1 MHSKPLIIF
10 FLLCCAFLWGEK
22 GLSEE
27 VEHQKMSTTPE
38 GYAPVEID
46 PSRIQSYGVLTEE
59 IKVQDL
65 TKTIRT
71 VGIVTADERRVAT
84 IQTKF
89 NGWIEEL
96 YVNYTNQPVKK
107 GDPLFTVYS
116 PQLLSTEEEYLLAL
130 KSLDHP
136 VQGQFSQEWN
146 TSNRALLESVR
157 RRLELWGI
165 SEDQIRKLEREKKPF
180 RTLTYY
186 SPIEGIVIEKNV
198 FEGMNVEPGKV
209 LFTITDLSHLWVLA
223 DIYEQDLAFVHMGQ
237 EAQVFIDAYPDKTFN
252 GTITFINYVVD
263 PSTRTTKIRIEIDNT
278 NFLLKPAM
286 YTKVLINDQIGQGLA
301 LPSDALIDTGKRKI
315 VFVEQKPGYFL
326 PREVQLG
333 LKVDQYYQVLSG
345 LSEGEKVVTSSQ
357 FLLDSES
364 RLKAAGG
371 GMEGMEMG
379 QKKKP

>member
-1 MHSKPLIIF
+1 MYCKQLIG
-10 FLLCCAFLWGEK
+10 FLLLYAVFWGGK
-22 GLSEE
+22 SFSEE
-27 VEHQKMSTTPE
+27 AGHQGMKATPE

-46 PSRIQSYGVLTEE
+46 PSRIQSYGVKTEE
-59 IKVQDL
+59 IKVRDL
-65 TKTIRT
+65 IKTIRT
-71 VGIVTADERRVAT
+71 VGIITADERRVAT
-84 IQTKF
+84 VQTKF
-89 NGWIEEL
+89 NGWIEKL

-116 PQLLSTEEEYLLAL
+116 PQLLSTQEEYLLAL

-146 TSNRALLESVR
+146 TANRALLESVR

-165 SEDQIRKLEREKKPF
+165 SEDQIRQLKKDRKPF

-198 FEGMNVEPGKV
+198 FEGMNVEPGKI
-209 LFTITDLSHLWVLA
+209 LFTITDLSHIWVLA
-223 DIYEQDLAFVHMGQ
+223 DIYEQDLASIHMGQ
-237 EAQVFIDAYPDKTFN
+237 KAEVFIDAYPDKAFK

-286 YTKVLINDQIGQGLA
+286 YAKVLINDQIGQGLA

-326 PREVQLG
+326 PRDVQLG

-345 LSEGEKVVTSSQ
+345 LSEGEKVVISSQ

-371 GMEGMEMG
+371 GMEGMEME